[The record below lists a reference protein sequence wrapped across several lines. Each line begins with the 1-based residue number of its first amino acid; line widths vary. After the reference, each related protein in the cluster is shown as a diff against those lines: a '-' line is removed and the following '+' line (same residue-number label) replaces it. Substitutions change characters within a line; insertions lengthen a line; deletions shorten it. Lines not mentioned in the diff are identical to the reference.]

1 MHELYGR
8 LDMAIYDTVHDYR
21 DPRTRGRGAAS
32 LAPRCGMHPGTLNN
46 KADPGIDTHKLG
58 LLESVPVQ
66 LAADDF
72 RILHAYAA
80 DLGHCA
86 WQLPAAVPASD
97 VEVLDA
103 YAFVH
108 ERAGRKSAAIR
119 GALSDSRVTAAEL
132 ADIRAHFD
140 AEVRAGLQLLSRL
153 EALVS

>member
-1 MHELYGR
+1 MRELYGQ

-21 DPRTRGRGAAS
+21 DPRTRARGSTA

-58 LLESVPVQ
+58 LVESVPVQ
-66 LAADDF
+66 LAADDY

-86 WQLPAAVPASD
+86 WQLPAATSASD

-103 YAFVH
+103 YALVH
-108 ERAGRKSAAIR
+108 ERAGKKAAAIR
-119 GALSDSRVTAAEL
+119 AALADNRVTTAEL
-132 ADIRAHFD
+132 AEIRHHFD